1 MIISENIDLNLLKPV
16 NAKGIEKEL
25 KNKGI
30 DPLRWA
36 IVNIE
41 NNVFTVNVSYIK

>member
-16 NAKGIEKEL
+16 NAKGIETEL